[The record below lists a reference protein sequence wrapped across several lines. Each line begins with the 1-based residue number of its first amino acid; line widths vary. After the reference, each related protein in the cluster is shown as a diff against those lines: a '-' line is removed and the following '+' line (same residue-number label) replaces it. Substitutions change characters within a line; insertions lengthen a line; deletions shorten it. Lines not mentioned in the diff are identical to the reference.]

1 MEEDGWKRKENLA
14 GGYHTSAPF
23 SHENYNCLYFLI
35 FYNNL
40 IFRILLS
47 EANIQKYHFSQ
58 VSSSLSRLYNNWI
71 ISLSLSHCHTLPIT
85 MHITNSRVLIFFKKG
100 QPSASCV
107 KIELLHC
114 VISEPSLLTVNLFGS
129 RSEPSLLIVN
139 LFGSRSRTADKTYY
153 YLFSFFF
160 LLLLPMGEKHLC
172 ALEGVK

>member
-1 MEEDGWKRKENLA
+1 MKHREMEEDGWKRKENLA

-114 VISEPSLLTVNLFGS
+114 VISEPSLLTVNKKSHLTFYYFWWTYFVFSIVPNICGMCREVGS
-129 RSEPSLLIVN
+129 RTWE
-139 LFGSRSRTADKTYY
+139 
-153 YLFSFFF
+153 
-160 LLLLPMGEKHLC
+160 
-172 ALEGVK
+172 